1 MDLHGLTH
9 SFPTRRSS
17 DLSRSLSP
25 DPLVEHRSASCAR
38 RMTGGRDGSP
48 PTPPENRMLCPTC
61 DNVHLAMTDRQG
73 IEIDYCPQCRG
84 IWLDRGE
91 LDRLIE
97 RAEQAAPRSEEHTT
111 ELPSLMRISHAAFC
125 LQK

>member
-1 MDLHGLTH
+1 
-9 SFPTRRSS
+9 
-17 DLSRSLSP
+17 
-25 DPLVEHRSASCAR
+25 
-38 RMTGGRDGSP
+38 
-48 PTPPENRMLCPTC
+48 MLCPTC

-97 RAEQAAPRSEEHTT
+97 RAEQAAAPATPPPAPRYRDDRHHDNRRDHRGKRPRSLLG
-111 ELPSLMRISHAAFC
+111 ELFDF
-125 LQK
+125 

>member
-1 MDLHGLTH
+1 
-9 SFPTRRSS
+9 
-17 DLSRSLSP
+17 
-25 DPLVEHRSASCAR
+25 
-38 RMTGGRDGSP
+38 MTGGRDGSP

-97 RAEQAAPRSEEHTT
+97 RAEQAAPAMPPTPPPAPPQYRDDPPPRHDRPHGSHPHYRRHKPKPLPGNLFHIGRTT
-111 ELPSLMRISHAAFC
+111 GRE
-125 LQK
+125 